1 LENQQNTTE
10 ILVYRDNS
18 TIKSEYPKNEKKEL
32 PIVADEFNLLTMTP
46 EEQQKAHEDYRKKY
60 RYLKR
65 ALLLLIHSTMI
76 SI

>member
-1 LENQQNTTE
+1 M
-10 ILVYRDNS
+10 
-18 TIKSEYPKNEKKEL
+18 

-65 ALLLLIHSTMI
+65 APRLLVYYYLIGEKFRNTMAEI
-76 SI
+76 GRRKG